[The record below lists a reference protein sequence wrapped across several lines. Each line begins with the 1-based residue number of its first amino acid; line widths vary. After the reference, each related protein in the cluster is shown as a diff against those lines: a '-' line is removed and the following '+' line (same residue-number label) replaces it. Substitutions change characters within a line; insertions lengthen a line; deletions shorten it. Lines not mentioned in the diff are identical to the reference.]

1 MVQNVPQNHP
11 QGMGKGE
18 YLTVTMLQGC
28 NFLVLKRVL
37 CMIHHKPRIS
47 EDREA
52 WARKQVMG
60 GPAEVCHFVK
70 GSTCVAQLVATAT

>member
-1 MVQNVPQNHP
+1 
-11 QGMGKGE
+11 
-18 YLTVTMLQGC
+18 
-28 NFLVLKRVL
+28 
-37 CMIHHKPRIS
+37 MIHHKPRIS

>member
-1 MVQNVPQNHP
+1 
-11 QGMGKGE
+11 
-18 YLTVTMLQGC
+18 
-28 NFLVLKRVL
+28 
-37 CMIHHKPRIS
+37 MIHHKPRIS

-70 GSTCVAQLVATAT
+70 GSICVGTAGCHSHLSKVVGKEVMKVLGTLPLPEHEHWLHKILASSLYR